1 MIIILSPAKSLD
13 FTYQFEH
20 VKSTIPEFNQES
32 IELVKAIQKF
42 DIKTLEKLMNIS
54 NNLAKLNFSR
64 FKDFNKNPQLQ
75 AILAYDG
82 DVYEGFNKT
91 KFTEDDFK
99 YAQDHIRIIS
109 GLYGILRPLDL
120 IKPYRLEMSVDFKNH
135 DFFIKNLYQFWS
147 QKITD
152 YFNRS
157 SEKNIINLAS
167 LEYAK
172 VIDHQKIP
180 QKIINITFKEYK
192 NNQLKIIALNAK
204 KARGLMANYA
214 IVNKITDPKKLKN
227 FNQANYNFKPELSNE
242 KEWVFVR

>member
-13 FTYQFEH
+13 FASQFEH
-20 VKSTIPEFNQES
+20 VKSTIPKFNQES
-32 IELVKAIQKF
+32 IELVKALQKF
-42 DIKTLEKLMNIS
+42 DVETLEKLMNIS

-64 FKDFNKNPQLQ
+64 FQDFSKNPQLQ

-82 DVYEGFNKT
+82 DVYEGFNKK
-91 KFTEDDFK
+91 KFSEDDFK
-99 YAQDHIRIIS
+99 YAQEHIRIIS

-120 IKPYRLEMSVDFKNH
+120 IKPYRLEMSVDFKNVN
-135 DFFIKNLYQFWS
+135 FLTKNLYQFWH
-147 QKITD
+147 QKIID
-152 YFNRS
+152 YFNDNS
-157 SEKNIINLAS
+157 QEVIINLAS